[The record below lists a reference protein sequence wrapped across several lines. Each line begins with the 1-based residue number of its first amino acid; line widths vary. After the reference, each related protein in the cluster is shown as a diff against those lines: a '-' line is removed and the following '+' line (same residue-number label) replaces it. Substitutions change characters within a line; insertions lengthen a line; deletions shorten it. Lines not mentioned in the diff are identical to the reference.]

1 MMKRY
6 SVSGIYIFDKFPDE
20 EERQPTCIEDC
31 QEETRLKWLNSL
43 DAEALKRTFAIIIEA
58 IKRINDVA
66 FEGIE
71 DKPDIDTILSD
82 SIKAVASSEDTIK
95 LVQVVNLVCQQLH
108 EITDYLISDGIIKR
122 VEDDEV
128 CGDSSDLQ

>member
-1 MMKRY
+1 MKRY

-43 DAEALKRTFAIIIEA
+43 DAEALKRTFNIIIEA
-58 IKRINDVA
+58 IRHINDLA
-66 FEGIE
+66 FEGVE
-71 DKPDIDTILSD
+71 DKPDVDTLLSD
-82 SIKAVASSEDTIK
+82 SIKVVASSEDTIK
-95 LVQVVNLVCQQLH
+95 LVKAVNLVCKQLH
-108 EITDYLISDGIIKR
+108 EIADYLVSEGIIRR
-122 VEDDEV
+122 VEDDEI